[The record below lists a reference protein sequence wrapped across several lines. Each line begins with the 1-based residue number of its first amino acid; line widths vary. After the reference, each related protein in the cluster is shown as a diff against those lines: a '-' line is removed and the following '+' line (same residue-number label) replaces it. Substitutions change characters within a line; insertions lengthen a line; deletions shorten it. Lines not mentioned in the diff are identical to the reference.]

1 MLYDKHYIISLQV
14 LLRLR
19 NGDAVTPDGKR
30 SLPAEIFFLTYEKKF
45 PLRSMLNKLFAEESS
60 SSSSLAGGISE
71 SDFMIIGR
79 LLLQLVA
86 GSGVGSGSGSGNMSG
101 ANHGLDNGMDQNMAK
116 VSRPDYYFQ

>member
-1 MLYDKHYIISLQV
+1 M

-60 SSSSLAGGISE
+60 SSSSSLSGGMSE

-86 GSGVGSGSGSGNMSG
+86 GSGVGSGSGNMSG
-101 ANHGLDNGMDQNMAK
+101 TNHGFDNGVDQNMAK
-116 VSRPDYYFQ
+116 VYRPDYYFQ

>member
-1 MLYDKHYIISLQV
+1 M

-60 SSSSLAGGISE
+60 SSSSSLSGGMSE

-79 LLLQLVA
+79 LLLQIVA
-86 GSGVGSGSGSGNMSG
+86 GSGVGSGSGNMSG
-101 ANHGLDNGMDQNMAK
+101 TNHGFDNGVDQNMAK
-116 VSRPDYYFQ
+116 VYRPDYYFQ

>member
-1 MLYDKHYIISLQV
+1 M

-60 SSSSLAGGISE
+60 SSSSSLSGGMSE

-86 GSGVGSGSGSGNMSG
+86 GSGVGSGGGSNSGNMSG
-101 ANHGLDNGMDQNMAK
+101 AHPGFDNGVDQNMAK
-116 VSRPDYYFQ
+116 VYRPDYYFQ